1 MTISVKIPQ
10 EILKLLPSK
19 KEYSLKEVFKVYFS
33 VEEKNDLLIE
43 KLKKIE
49 QKGDFKELKNPEEML
64 AW

>member
-10 EILKLLPSK
+10 KFLKLLPCK
-19 KEYSLKEVFKVYFS
+19 KEYSLKEVFNVCFS

-49 QKGDFKELKNPEEML
+49 EKGGFKELKTAEEML